1 MAAITIIATMAAIIV
16 TAITDTTTI
25 IGATVI
31 TAFGIGS
38 TGQRLLPPPE
48 VMSPTNSAPPLA
60 GLFVCERPP
69 YRRFSFK
76 PSLPFALLFQVKP
89 DQLPPIF
96 LNGQATA
103 YLRKMFFGE
112 GHFPAP
118 TLARYFNEAWLGA
131 SSYRARKSDAVA
143 SSLLY

>member
-1 MAAITIIATMAAIIV
+1 
-16 TAITDTTTI
+16 
-25 IGATVI
+25 
-31 TAFGIGS
+31 
-38 TGQRLLPPPE
+38 
-48 VMSPTNSAPPLA
+48 
-60 GLFVCERPP
+60 
-69 YRRFSFK
+69 
-76 PSLPFALLFQVKP
+76 VKP